1 MDVLRPP
8 TRLRRA
14 LAALAIAVSVL
25 PAAAAPTYA
34 QQAAPAARGTFI
46 LGLGGGYAATKS
58 DCSNCGSGE
67 EGAGG
72 EDGATYGDVAFLAIA
87 PMWRVSAKAAA
98 GVEVQAE
105 TSRDN
110 ARTLYVM
117 GTVRFH
123 PWAARGFFLGAG
135 FGLVQVKSTLL
146 LPDGSDGT
154 GTYRGIGFEYGV
166 GWELLKDRPISFAPY
181 GAHYVSTL
189 GSVTVGDF
197 TGVNVIGNVW
207 VAGIRVFFN

>member
-1 MDVLRPP
+1 VDVLRPQ

-14 LAALAIAVSVL
+14 LTALAVAVSVVS
-25 PAAAAPTYA
+25 AAAAPASA

-46 LGLGGGYAATKS
+46 LGIGGGYAATKS
-58 DCSNCGSGE
+58 DCGNCGSSQ
-67 EGAGG
+67 EGAPG
-72 EDGATYGDVAFLAIA
+72 EDGATYDDVAVLAIA

-98 GVEVQAE
+98 GVEVQVE
-105 TSRDN
+105 TSREN

-117 GTVRFH
+117 GTVRFN
-123 PWAARGFFLGAG
+123 PLAAHGFFLSAG
-135 FGLVQVKSTLL
+135 FGLVQVTSELL
-146 LPDGSDGT
+146 LPDGTDGT
-154 GTYRGIGFEYGV
+154 GTYRGVGFEYGV

-189 GSVTVGDF
+189 SSVTVGDF
-197 TGVNVIGNVW
+197 KGVSVIGNVW

>member
-25 PAAAAPTYA
+25 SAAASPAGA
-34 QQAAPAARGTFI
+34 QQAAPSARGRFV
-46 LGLGGGYAATKS
+46 LGIGGGYAATKS

-67 EGAGG
+67 EEAPG
-72 EDGATYGDVAFLAIA
+72 EDGATYDDVAFVSIA
-87 PMWRVSAKAAA
+87 PMWRLNPKVLA

-105 TSRDN
+105 SSREN
-110 ARTLYVM
+110 ARSLYVM

-123 PWAARGFFLGAG
+123 PWAAQGFFLSAG
-135 FGLVQVKSTLL
+135 IGLVQVKSELL
-146 LPDGSDGT
+146 LPDGTDGT
-154 GTYRGIGFEYGV
+154 GTYRGVGFAYGV
-166 GWELLKDRPISFAPY
+166 GWELLKQKQVSFAPY
-181 GAHYVSTL
+181 GSHYVSTL

>member
-1 MDVLRPP
+1 V
-8 TRLRRA
+8 
-14 LAALAIAVSVL
+14 
-25 PAAAAPTYA
+25 
-34 QQAAPAARGTFI
+34 G
-46 LGLGGGYAATKS
+46 
-58 DCSNCGSGE
+58 
-67 EGAGG
+67 
-72 EDGATYGDVAFLAIA
+72 
-87 PMWRVSAKAAA
+87 AKAAA

-105 TSRDN
+105 TSRGN

-117 GTVRFH
+117 ATVRFH

-154 GTYRGIGFEYGV
+154 GTYRGIGFEYGA
-166 GWELLKDRPISFAPY
+166 GWELLKDRSISIAPY